1 MWDTGVGAGEATV
14 AEGLGVD
21 PPPPLTR
28 GGWVGGRVVATRRG
42 DTGDKTVSGDKTAP
56 GDKMYTQHT
65 RDTGLAAPDWRGER
79 NTRGAHEHVGD
90 TKRSTLST
98 LLITRLLS
106 SD

>member
-1 MWDTGVGAGEATV
+1 
-14 AEGLGVD
+14 
-21 PPPPLTR
+21 
-28 GGWVGGRVVATRRG
+28 
-42 DTGDKTVSGDKTAP
+42 
-56 GDKMYTQHT
+56 MYTQHT